1 MSGLVEGGNGTS
13 CGGREEGDYFVFAF
27 GMRLRLVCRDL
38 LHFRISLFGR
48 RIN

>member
-1 MSGLVEGGNGTS
+1 MGEVVGEG
-13 CGGREEGDYFVFAF
+13 EEGDYFVFAF